1 MLVSIIIPIFNA
13 EEYIEEC
20 IESVYQQTY
29 PNIEVI
35 LINDCTPDNSMEIVE
50 KIINK
55 YKDKFPTTTIDHDYN
70 KGISEARNSG
80 LDIAK
85 GEYIYFIDSDDFIM
99 PILLNF

>member
-55 YKDKFPTTTIDHDYN
+55 YNN
-70 KGISEARNSG
+70 KLLLELSN
-80 LDIAK
+80 
-85 GEYIYFIDSDDFIM
+85 FI
-99 PILLNF
+99 ILHQKNIL